1 MGGESVPKRIATR
14 GLAQGAT
21 SSTETAAPMNVTYK
35 HLRLFVEEE
44 EKGWRASICDLSQFE
59 FVHDGRRFH
68 ATIEAAQKE
77 AETKVAEILNETAA
91 IDWTDI
97 FVKKARALNQ

>member
-1 MGGESVPKRIATR
+1 
-14 GLAQGAT
+14 
-21 SSTETAAPMNVTYK
+21 MNVTYK